1 LADFTFLNIPKNK
14 EMIMSKATS
23 YVVVGVLSF
32 LIGGFVFQ
40 FAKIGEAKTEQTKPG
55 NVKENASED
64 KNASSRSFDVEGMT
78 CQGCVDTLT
87 SALKAIP
94 GVRSAKVSLE
104 DKKAV
109 VEADEAAVSSDK
121 ILETIKTAG
130 YKAKPASIEE
140 NVHASASASSK
151 QPILVNITRG
161 KNELHAVSM
170 AIGLAQSAIKDGR
183 SATVFLNVEAP
194 VFAAKDLSDDIKIA
208 DFPPIKKMLAD
219 IIGMGGRVL
228 ICGHCAHIVKLEHEN
243 MIDGAKVLAHNEL
256 FATMTPGTIVFSY

>member
-1 LADFTFLNIPKNK
+1 
-14 EMIMSKATS
+14 MIMSKATS
-23 YVVVGVLSF
+23 YVVVCVLSF

-40 FAKIGEAKTEQTKPG
+40 FAKVGEAKTDQTKLDE
-55 NVKENASED
+55 VSKTSTED
-64 KNASSRSFDVEGMT
+64 KNVPPRSFDVEGMT
-78 CQGCVDTLT
+78 CQGCVDTIT

-109 VEADEAAVSSDK
+109 VEANESSVPSEK
-121 ILETIKTAG
+121 ILAAIKTAG
-130 YKAKPASIEE
+130 YKAKPASTEE
-140 NVHASASASSK
+140 NMHVSTSPSNK

-194 VFAAKDLSDDIKIA
+194 IFAAKDLSDDIKIA

-219 IIGMGGRVL
+219 FIGMGGRVL
-228 ICGHCAHIVKLEHEN
+228 ICGHCAHIVKLEQEN

-256 FATMTPGTIVFSY
+256 FTTMTPGTVVFSY